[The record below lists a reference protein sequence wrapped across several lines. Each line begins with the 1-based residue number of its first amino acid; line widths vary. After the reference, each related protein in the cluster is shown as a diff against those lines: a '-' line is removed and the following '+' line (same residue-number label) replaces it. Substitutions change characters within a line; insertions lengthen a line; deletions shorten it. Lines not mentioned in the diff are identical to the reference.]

1 MPTNANNAPG
11 APELPAPERRLAL
24 LVSGL
29 RHNFQEICAERL
41 KEVGLSQGLVYFV
54 LYVGAHEGCTQTE
67 MNNALRVDVGYST
80 RSVSKLVEAGVIERA
95 PNPADG
101 RSNLLHLTQKGKEV
115 SAFVEELVTEWDEEA
130 LSILQRNRSSST
142 CSDAWS
148 SRWGRSASTGTSR
161 IRQIY

>member
-1 MPTNANNAPG
+1 
-11 APELPAPERRLAL
+11 
-24 LVSGL
+24 
-29 RHNFQEICAERL
+29 
-41 KEVGLSQGLVYFV
+41 
-54 LYVGAHEGCTQTE
+54 

-130 LSILQRNRSSST
+130 LSCLDPAEKSQLVDLLGRVVFSMGAQREYGN
-142 CSDAWS
+142 
-148 SRWGRSASTGTSR
+148 
-161 IRQIY
+161 